1 MLGFVKRLL
10 NRHRSALLWTKAIG
24 YFRSGKS
31 QDAIN
36 AIMEMEKIS
45 PLSPVHLAYLGQ
57 IYVYEGKSDVAKP
70 YFIRAAEGTSRKD
83 SCYEQYINAYS
94 LIYIETIDTGEIPHQ
109 AIDAARQIECGSSV
123 KRWLPL
129 SKEDLVFSAKH
140 FFDMR

>member
-1 MLGFVKRLL
+1 MSWLVTRFLDSV
-10 NRHRSALLWTKAIG
+10 RSSVLWTRAIG

-31 QDAIN
+31 QDAID
-36 AIMEMEKIS
+36 AIMAMGRLS

-57 IYVYEGKSDVAKP
+57 IYVYEGKSDVAKLH
-70 YFIRAAEGTSRKD
+70 FTRAAEGTSQKD

-109 AIDAARQIECGSSV
+109 AIDAARQIECGSSL

-129 SKEDLVFSAKH
+129 SKEDLTFSARH
-140 FFDMR
+140 FFDLR